1 MADIRE
7 PEAEPYFSQP
17 TRQITMMLI
26 ALGLIGAG
34 VYVAMS
40 TLLSIFWSNPYLNGL
55 IGAVFVLGVLSCFG
69 QVVQLVS
76 SVRWVKRFARDQQV
90 QGAPA
95 LLAPLATLLRSRG
108 ARMQLSSSSA
118 RSILDSVA
126 SRIDEDREITKY
138 LGNTLIFLGLLGTFY
153 GLATTV
159 PALVETIRSL
169 NADDGAAGDIF
180 AKLQT
185 GLEAQL
191 GGMGTAFS
199 SSLLGLAGSLIVG
212 LLELF
217 AGHGQNRFYRDLEEW
232 MSSITRL
239 GFSSGDEGPAMEGNP
254 YGGVLD
260 QMADQID
267 TMRALFEQAEAG
279 RGQTDAYL
287 VRLTEAVVHLSQK
300 IDATDVR
307 PALQEAAEAQMR
319 LAQKLQDSG
328 VDGIDAESRM
338 RLRSIDV
345 QLLKILEELSSGR
358 QETVGELRG
367 DLANITRMLRAT
379 KRPTGTGHS

>member
-1 MADIRE
+1 
-7 PEAEPYFSQP
+7 
-17 TRQITMMLI
+17 
-26 ALGLIGAG
+26 
-34 VYVAMS
+34 
-40 TLLSIFWSNPYLNGL
+40 
-55 IGAVFVLGVLSCFG
+55 
-69 QVVQLVS
+69 
-76 SVRWVKRFARDQQV
+76 
-90 QGAPA
+90 
-95 LLAPLATLLRSRG
+95 
-108 ARMQLSSSSA
+108 
-118 RSILDSVA
+118 
-126 SRIDEDREITKY
+126 
-138 LGNTLIFLGLLGTFY
+138 
-153 GLATTV
+153 
-159 PALVETIRSL
+159 
-169 NADDGAAGDIF
+169 
-180 AKLQT
+180 
-185 GLEAQL
+185 
-191 GGMGTAFS
+191 
-199 SSLLGLAGSLIVG
+199 
-212 LLELF
+212 
-217 AGHGQNRFYRDLEEW
+217 

-239 GFSSGDEGPAMEGNP
+239 GFSSGDEGSAMEGNP

-260 QMADQID
+260 QMADQIE
-267 TMRALFEQAEAG
+267 TLRALFEQAEAG

-287 VRLTEAVVHLSQK
+287 VRLTEAVVGLSQK